1 MLYRSLR
8 SAAQA
13 VGLDIATNKEER
25 VMLLEAW
32 QEFEADYGDD
42 ESRKA
47 VQNLM
52 PKRVKKRR
60 RIQTEDG
67 VKQLVTSIL

>member
-1 MLYRSLR
+1 
-8 SAAQA
+8 
-13 VGLDIATNKEER
+13 
-25 VMLLEAW
+25 MLLEAW
-32 QEFEADYGDD
+32 QEFESDYGDED
-42 ESRKA
+42 SQKA

-67 VKQLVTSIL
+67 VRQFR